1 MPNHKKTKGKP
12 FQSGFN
18 RYNWHAEIISQ
29 EKEERKRDR
38 ETPSLINDNED
49 DIISDAQEVKRLKRQ
64 VKQLD
69 KAATAARVII
79 RNLEVKM
86 KRRNATIVDLEDTIR
101 TLKEHHVDLDIA
113 VALKDVFFFSD
124 KEVWLHCILSEFYCV
139 LPA

>member
-1 MPNHKKTKGKP
+1 MPNHKKTKVKP

-49 DIISDAQEVKRLKRQ
+49 DIISDAHEVQRLKRQ
-64 VKQLD
+64 VKQLE